1 MKAKD
6 LKEQLGLVLAA
17 GEAGLDR
24 TVSGGYCGDL
34 LSDVMA
40 NATDNCVWLTV
51 QAHQNIV
58 AVAVLKEMAGI
69 IITCGNKPDK
79 ATCAKADQENIPLF
93 LSERSAFDLA
103 CDMARSDM
111 D

>member
-1 MKAKD
+1 MKVKD
-6 LKEQLGLVLAA
+6 LKEQIDLVLVA
-17 GEAGLDR
+17 GEAGLGR
-24 TVSGGYCGDL
+24 TISGGYCGDL

-40 NATDNCVWLTV
+40 NATEHCVWLTV

-58 AVAVLKEMAGI
+58 AVAVLKEMAAI

-79 ATCAKADQENIPLF
+79 ATCDKADQEKIPLF

-103 CDMARSDM
+103 CALARSDM